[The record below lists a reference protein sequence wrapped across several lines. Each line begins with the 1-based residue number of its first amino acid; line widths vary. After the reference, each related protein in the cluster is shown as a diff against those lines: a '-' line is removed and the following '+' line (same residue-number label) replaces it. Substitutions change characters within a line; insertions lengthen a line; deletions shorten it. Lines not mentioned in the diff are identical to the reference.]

1 MHAIKVAVRYHYESM
16 CDSIFIHIKL
26 LNQISREKA
35 KSGGSCGFNI
45 WEHGNYS
52 IIIMSQI
59 ASNRG

>member
-35 KSGGSCGFNI
+35 KVVEVVVSIYGSMAI
-45 WEHGNYS
+45 TV
-52 IIIMSQI
+52 IIMSQI